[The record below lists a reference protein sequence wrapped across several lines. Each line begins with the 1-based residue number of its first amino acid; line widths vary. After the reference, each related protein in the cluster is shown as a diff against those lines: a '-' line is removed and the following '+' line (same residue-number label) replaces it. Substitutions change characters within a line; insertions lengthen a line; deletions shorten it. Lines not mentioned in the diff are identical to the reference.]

1 MPSCDVL
8 LMGTMGDIGDSVL
21 ASLQAHGLTVATIP
35 FPQNTFRDEQGY
47 RRTLF
52 LALQEWQPQMIWPIG
67 HPLALSRLVHEA
79 AEGTASP
86 HSSSPRHSSQRQ
98 QSLLSAIARTI
109 CPVATPSIIQTLDSK
124 VQCSRLATSLGIP
137 QPLFYA
143 RSEDV
148 PSFPVIFKRDRSF
161 GGSGVYRPFTLEGL
175 QKLELNER
183 NSERHKTCLDGRVV
197 KLEDEVSERNS
208 ERHKTCLDGR
218 VVKLEDEVSEQS
230 RSYLIEEYVEGEDVS
245 VDIVRWGSQ
254 FHAACYRTLSRR
266 QRQGPAERRESC
278 EAPQLVAYGRQLIE
292 AAGFEGVCGLDFR
305 VTPEGRICF
314 LECNPRFTG
323 GLATQREAGFDI
335 PWLFYQAINLCH

>member
-8 LMGTMGDIGDSVL
+8 LIGTMGDIGDSVL
-21 ASLQAHGLTVATIP
+21 ASLQAHGLTVASIP

-109 CPVATPSIIQTLDSK
+109 CPVAAPSIIQTLDSK

-183 NSERHKTCLDGRVV
+183 NSERHKACLDGRVV
-197 KLEDEVSERNS
+197 KLEDEVN
-208 ERHKTCLDGR
+208 
-218 VVKLEDEVSEQS
+218 EQS

-278 EAPQLVAYGRQLIE
+278 EAPQLVAYGRQLVE

>member
-21 ASLQAHGLTVATIP
+21 ASLQAHGLTVASIP

-86 HSSSPRHSSQRQ
+86 HSSSPRHSSQRLP
-98 QSLLSAIARTI
+98 SSVFSPPSVVF

-175 QKLELNER
+175 QKLELN
-183 NSERHKTCLDGRVV
+183 
-197 KLEDEVSERNS
+197 ERNS

>member
-1 MPSCDVL
+1 
-8 LMGTMGDIGDSVL
+8 MGDIGDSVL

-109 CPVATPSIIQTLDSK
+109 CPVAAPSIIQTLDSK

-183 NSERHKTCLDGRVV
+183 N
-197 KLEDEVSERNS
+197 SERNS

-278 EAPQLVAYGRQLIE
+278 EAPQLVAYGRQLVE

>member
-21 ASLQAHGLTVATIP
+21 ASLQAHGLTVASIP

-109 CPVATPSIIQTLDSK
+109 CPVAAPSVIQTLDSK

-197 KLEDEVSERNS
+197 KLEDEVNERNS
-208 ERHKTCLDGR
+208 ERYKTCLDGR

-278 EAPQLVAYGRQLIE
+278 EAPQLVAYGRQLVE

>member
-21 ASLQAHGLTVATIP
+21 ASLQAHGLTVASIP

-98 QSLLSAIARTI
+98 QSLLSAIARTL
-109 CPVATPSIIQTLDSK
+109 CPVAAPSIIQTLDSK

-183 NSERHKTCLDGRVV
+183 NSER
-197 KLEDEVSERNS
+197 NS

-245 VDIVRWGSQ
+245 VDIMRWGSQ

-278 EAPQLVAYGRQLIE
+278 EAPQLVAYGRQLVE